1 MSVPSSS
8 AGPDVARALMR
19 RFEAAGATPRLVETH
34 ISAVILVGDEA
45 WKLKKPVDFGFLD
58 FSGIDARERACREEL
73 RLNARLAPSL
83 YLGVVPIHATAGGV
97 APGRDGD
104 GPAPSDAAAPG
115 AGGPGPHDPIVD
127 WAVRMR
133 RLPEGAIAAD
143 RLAAGRL
150 DAADLER
157 FAHRLAAFHRD
168 APVAP
173 LDSPWGRGDAILA
186 SALATVDALAARV
199 DPAACAMLRA
209 WFVGQ
214 AGGLQPAWAARRI
227 AGRVREGHGDLHL
240 ENVIVTDDDT
250 GAFDCIEFDPALRW
264 IDTMN
269 DVAFVIA
276 DLLARGRDDLAWGFL
291 DATLEAGGDFEGL
304 AVLRFYAVHRA
315 TIRALVCA
323 LREAG
328 GLAAGAGPGGA
339 AWLAAARRLAA
350 CADPRLMVTC
360 GLPGSGKSRVTR
372 RLLERTGAVR
382 VRSDVERKR
391 MAGLGARDDSRAAGD
406 LYGPASSDAV
416 YVRLA
421 QIADTA
427 LRAGW
432 PTIVDAACLRR
443 AERDRLRAVAVARRV
458 PYALLSCAAPMPVLR
473 ERVRARA
480 ARGGDPSEADEAV
493 LERLA
498 TRFEPPADDERDAS
512 IDAAGEPDRRA
523 VPDTDGAP
531 GPAPADAG
539 AVEAEAIDRIA
550 ARWRSRTVPSG

>member
-1 MSVPSSS
+1 
-8 AGPDVARALMR
+8 MR
-19 RFEAAGATPRLVETH
+19 CFAAAGATPRLIETH
-34 ISAVILVGDEA
+34 ISGVILVGDEA
-45 WKLKKPVDFGFLD
+45 WKLKKPVDLGFLD
-58 FSGIDARERACREEL
+58 FSDIDARERACREEL

-83 YLGVVPIHATAGGV
+83 YLGVVPIRATADGV
-97 APGRDGD
+97 APGRDD
-104 GPAPSDAAAPG
+104 EARDLPG
-115 AGGPGPHDPIVD
+115 APDRDAHPAEHPAADTGPIVD

-133 RLPEGAIAAD
+133 RLPDGVIAAD

-157 FAHRLAAFHRD
+157 FALRLAAFHRD

-173 LDSPWGRGDAILA
+173 LESPWGRGEAILA
-186 SALATVDALAARV
+186 SALATVDALAMRA
-199 DPAACAMLRA
+199 DPAACGALRA
-209 WFVGQ
+209 WFLGQ
-214 AGGLQPAWAARRI
+214 AAALQPAWAARRI

-304 AVLRFYAVHRA
+304 VVLRFYAVHRA

-328 GLAAGAGPGGA
+328 GLAVGAGPSGA
-339 AWLAAARRLAA
+339 AWLGAATRLAA
-350 CADPRLMVTC
+350 AADPRLMVTH

-372 RLLERTGAVR
+372 RLLEQTGAIR

-391 MAGLGARDDSRAAGD
+391 MAGLGARDDSSAAGD
-406 LYGPASSDAV
+406 LYGPAASDAV

-421 QIADTA
+421 RLADTA

-443 AERDRLRAVAVARRV
+443 AQRDRLRAVAVVRRV
-458 PYALLSCAAPMPVLR
+458 PYALLACAAPIAVLR
-473 ERVRARA
+473 ERVRSRA
-480 ARGGDPSEADEAV
+480 ARGDDPSEADEAV
-493 LERLA
+493 LEQLA
-498 TRFEPPADDERDAS
+498 SRCEAPGEDERGAV
-512 IDAAGEPDRRA
+512 IDAAGDPGDRPPP
-523 VPDTDGAP
+523 VAP
-531 GPAPADAG
+531 AGPATGAGDFGRVDPGSGEADRT
-539 AVEAEAIDRIA
+539 EAAAIERIA
-550 ARWRSRTVPSG
+550 ARWRASAVPSD